1 MTPMTHSGAANVTLP
16 TDEQILITRELD
28 APRHLVYRAYTT
40 PELIRR
46 WWAGKRGNVTVAD
59 VDLRVGG
66 TYRYALVTDDGTE
79 VAFNGE
85 FREIVENERIVN
97 TEIYE
102 GVPPSGN
109 DPMLNVV
116 TFTALDGDRTLLELL
131 VQCPNKM
138 VRDIIIDSGMEGGLQ
153 ESLDAL
159 DQVAISLR

>member
-1 MTPMTHSGAANVTLP
+1 MAPMTHSGAAKVTLP
-16 TDEQILITRELD
+16 TDEQILITREFA
-28 APRHLVYRAYTT
+28 APRHLVYKAYTT

-59 VDLRVGG
+59 VELRVGG
-66 TYRYALVTDDGTE
+66 TYRYALVTDDGME

-85 FREIVENERIVN
+85 FREIVENERLVN

-102 GVPPSGN
+102 GAPPSDD
-109 DPMLNVV
+109 DPVLNVV
-116 TFTALDGDRTLLELL
+116 TFAELDGDRTLLELL

-159 DQVAISLR
+159 DEVAVSLR